1 MGECASVDSQGC
13 KLAAGE
19 TASTVRH
26 LEAAVR
32 CGASPFDHGEWNGR
46 SDQALQGSSAIDSTL
61 ADLPGTAMYSALWL
75 TSVHAALE

>member
-61 ADLPGTAMYSALWL
+61 ADFGRRGNVFGFVADFSAC
-75 TSVHAALE
+75 SA